1 MPYKLR
7 WSIRVIFICIQVRK
21 HLINA
26 LDKPAEPL
34 LCDVFVNLI
43 FHGT

>member
-1 MPYKLR
+1 MPFLQIG
-7 WSIRVIFICIQVRK
+7 SIRVILIFIQVRK

-34 LCDVFVNLI
+34 LGDVLGNQF
-43 FHGT
+43 FH

>member
-1 MPYKLR
+1 MPFLQI
-7 WSIRVIFICIQVRK
+7 WSIGVILIFIQIRK
-21 HLINA
+21 HLIDA

-34 LCDVFVNLI
+34 LCDVLGNKF

>member
-1 MPYKLR
+1 MPFLQI
-7 WSIRVIFICIQVRK
+7 WSIRVILIFIQVRK

-34 LCDVFVNLI
+34 FRDVLGNQF
-43 FHGT
+43 FH